1 MARRKN
7 RTLTELELEIMRIV
21 WATEKATVGD
31 LSEALED
38 AGRPLALP
46 SIRTMLGILQK
57 KGYVKR
63 RRGGRGY
70 SYRASVPAGQ
80 AKKRIL
86 KDLIDRA
93 FDGSASNLVAALV
106 SEGMVDADD
115 LAKARR
121 LIRDE
126 EGRV

>member
-1 MARRKN
+1 MARRRN

-21 WATEKATVGD
+21 WAVEEATVGD

-63 RRGGRGY
+63 RRVGRGY
-70 SYRASVPAGQ
+70 IYRAAVPAGQ

-86 KDLIDRA
+86 RDLIDRA

-106 SEGMVDADD
+106 SEGMVGPDD
-115 LAKARR
+115 LARARQ
-121 LIRDE
+121 LIRDK